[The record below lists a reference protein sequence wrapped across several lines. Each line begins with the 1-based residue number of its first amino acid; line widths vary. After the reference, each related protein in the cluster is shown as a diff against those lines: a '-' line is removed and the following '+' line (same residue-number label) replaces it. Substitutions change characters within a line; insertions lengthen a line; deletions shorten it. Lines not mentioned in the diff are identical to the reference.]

1 MTKLDLTR
9 GPVRQPITRARIL
22 GSQAST
28 RISQGSDLPRDVAA
42 NRSYSIHYAGSCRA
56 VKGSHS
62 LCRGLALLPG
72 FIPDSNWHLATTL
85 SWFYNF
91 FFVLFFFF
99 SSQQTMIRCTRCTV
113 QACHA
118 VTKPKNGTWILVIK
132 LGFMVFGL
140 FVAIEVVLNRWLI
153 KIDTQRKMK
162 ASFGQSSQCV
172 ARYHLGLAH
181 MGR

>member
-1 MTKLDLTR
+1 VTKLDLTR
-9 GPVRQPITRARIL
+9 GPVLARARIL

-91 FFVLFFFF
+91 FFCSFFFLFFPTNHDQMHPLH
-99 SSQQTMIRCTRCTV
+99 SSSVPCSNQTKKR
-113 QACHA
+113 HL
-118 VTKPKNGTWILVIK
+118 N
-132 LGFMVFGL
+132 LGH
-140 FVAIEVVLNRWLI
+140 
-153 KIDTQRKMK
+153 KIGVYG
-162 ASFGQSSQCV
+162 FWPICG
-172 ARYHLGLAH
+172 Y
-181 MGR
+181 